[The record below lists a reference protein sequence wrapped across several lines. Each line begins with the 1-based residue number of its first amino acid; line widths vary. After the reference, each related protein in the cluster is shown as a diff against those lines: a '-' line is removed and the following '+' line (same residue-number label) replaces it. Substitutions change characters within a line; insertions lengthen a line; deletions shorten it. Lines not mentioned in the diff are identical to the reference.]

1 MIGTDAM
8 SDLAG
13 RMDALLLQEK
23 SYTSKDYLSR
33 YHRAAPLGSF
43 FTSASAPPQA
53 TQQVHSRPSSEISPI
68 DDYDTVPIASVSPSA
83 SSADLSQALLE
94 SSSSTVGRKR
104 RSNEI
109 SPHPAT
115 STDSSWS
122 TTTPQAFAPSAAQL
136 VTGPITTTEAHEIP
150 PSPIQTARTTAT
162 ITSATAR
169 ATASRSSS
177 ASSRHQQQQRSVS
190 PSGVDQF
197 DLHSTVLGGGGQSV
211 VPTLLD
217 WRAQIA
223 EWFFKVAD
231 SLSMSREIVAVA
243 VSYLDRYLSTLDDP
257 TAALSRRQF
266 QLVCLTCLYVATKL
280 YDHKILPPVSIVNLS
295 RGCFTSQ
302 DIEDMERTILDAL
315 RWRLSPP
322 TPLTFVKHLL
332 LLLPRKSVSRPVRRT
347 ISDVAKYLT
356 ELSVIDYAFVGR
368 KASSVGLAAVLT
380 AMDVATYEFELT
392 AEDRLAFERAVRN
405 VTGLDC
411 RSGEVADCRLRL
423 RGTYRQGGVYSSRSS
438 SANANANASTN
449 ANANANTSEAPSKKK
464 RRFHT
469 SEIFVA
475 PPQAPIVC

>member
-1 MIGTDAM
+1 MIGTDTMA
-8 SDLAG
+8 DLAG

-33 YHRAAPLGSF
+33 YHRAAPSTDSF
-43 FTSASAPPQA
+43 FTSASAPAQA
-53 TQQVHSRPSSEISPI
+53 TQQVHSRRSSEMSSA

-83 SSADLSQALLE
+83 SSADLSQALD

-136 VTGPITTTEAHEIP
+136 VTGPSAPMITTTEAHEIP
-150 PSPIQTARTTAT
+150 PSPIQTARTAAT
-162 ITSATAR
+162 STTAR

-177 ASSRHQQQQRSVS
+177 SRHQQRSVS

-197 DLHSTVLGGGGQSV
+197 DLHSNVLGGGGQPF
-211 VPTLLD
+211 VPTLQD
-217 WRAQIA
+217 WRSQIA

-315 RWRLSPP
+315 QWRLSPP

-392 AEDRLAFERAVRN
+392 AEDRLAFERAVYKF
-405 VTGLDC
+405 TGLDC
-411 RSGEVADCRLRL
+411 RSGEAADCRLRL
-423 RGTYRQGGVYSSRSS
+423 RGTYRQGGVYSPRSS
-438 SANANANASTN
+438 SASANANANT
-449 ANANANTSEAPSKKK
+449 NTSEAPSKKK

-475 PPQAPIVC
+475 PPEAPVVY

>member
-1 MIGTDAM
+1 MIGTDTMA
-8 SDLAG
+8 DLAG
-13 RMDALLLQEK
+13 RMDALLLQEN
-23 SYTSKDYLSR
+23 SYTSEDYLSR
-33 YHRAAPLGSF
+33 YHRAAPSSADSI
-43 FTSASAPPQA
+43 FTSAQA
-53 TQQVHSRPSSEISPI
+53 TQQVHSRRSSEMSST

-83 SSADLSQALLE
+83 SSADLSQVLD
-94 SSSSTVGRKR
+94 SSSSTTVGRKR

-136 VTGPITTTEAHEIP
+136 VTGPSASITTTEAHEIP
-150 PSPIQTARTTAT
+150 PSPIQTTRTTITTFAT
-162 ITSATAR
+162 TAR
-169 ATASRSSS
+169 ATASSS

-197 DLHSTVLGGGGQSV
+197 DLHCSVLGGGGQSF
-211 VPTLLD
+211 VPTLQD

-257 TAALSRRQF
+257 TSALSRRQF
-266 QLVCLTCLYVATKL
+266 QLVCLACLYVATKL

-302 DIEDMERTILDAL
+302 DIEDMERTILNAL
-315 RWRLSPP
+315 QWRLSPP
-322 TPLTFVKHLL
+322 TPLTFIKHLL

-392 AEDRLAFERAVRN
+392 AEDRLAFERAVYKF
-405 VTGLDC
+405 TGLDC

-423 RGTYRQGGVYSSRSS
+423 RGTYRQGGVYSPGSS
-438 SANANANASTN
+438 STN
-449 ANANANTSEAPSKKK
+449 ANTNTSEAPSKKK

-475 PPQAPIVC
+475 PPQAPAVY

>member
-83 SSADLSQALLE
+83 SSADLSQALD

-136 VTGPITTTEAHEIP
+136 ITGPSASIITTTEAHEIP

-392 AEDRLAFERAVRN
+392 AEDRLAFERAVYKF
-405 VTGLDC
+405 TGLDC

-423 RGTYRQGGVYSSRSS
+423 RGTYRQGGVYSPRRSS
-438 SANANANASTN
+438 SANANTN
-449 ANANANTSEAPSKKK
+449 RSSSSSEAPSKKK

-469 SEIFVA
+469 SEIFAA
-475 PPQAPIVC
+475 PARGTAVVY

>member
-1 MIGTDAM
+1 M
-8 SDLAG
+8 
-13 RMDALLLQEK
+13 
-23 SYTSKDYLSR
+23 
-33 YHRAAPLGSF
+33 
-43 FTSASAPPQA
+43 
-53 TQQVHSRPSSEISPI
+53 
-68 DDYDTVPIASVSPSA
+68 
-83 SSADLSQALLE
+83 
-94 SSSSTVGRKR
+94 
-104 RSNEI
+104 
-109 SPHPAT
+109 
-115 STDSSWS
+115 
-122 TTTPQAFAPSAAQL
+122 
-136 VTGPITTTEAHEIP
+136 
-150 PSPIQTARTTAT
+150 
-162 ITSATAR
+162 
-169 ATASRSSS
+169 
-177 ASSRHQQQQRSVS
+177 S

-197 DLHSTVLGGGGQSV
+197 DLHCSVLGGGGQSF
-211 VPTLLD
+211 VPTLQD

-257 TAALSRRQF
+257 TSALSRRQF
-266 QLVCLTCLYVATKL
+266 QLVCLACLYVATKL

-302 DIEDMERTILDAL
+302 DIEDMERTILNAL
-315 RWRLSPP
+315 QWRLSPP
-322 TPLTFVKHLL
+322 TPLTFIKHLL

-392 AEDRLAFERAVRN
+392 AEDRLAFERAVYKF
-405 VTGLDC
+405 TGLDC

-423 RGTYRQGGVYSSRSS
+423 RGTYRQGGVYSPGSS
-438 SANANANASTN
+438 STN
-449 ANANANTSEAPSKKK
+449 ANTNTSEAPSKKK

-475 PPQAPIVC
+475 PPQAPAVY